1 MAWTVDY
8 YRTERGEQPVKMFID
23 SLPVKL
29 RAKNMREISMLE
41 EFGTNMP
48 APYVKQMHGKDSAG
62 LWELRVKL
70 SSDITRIFYF
80 YPEGNRI
87 LLLHGFLKKTENT
100 PPAELKIAQSRMK
113 DAKKRGL

>member
-1 MAWTVDY
+1 MNWTVDY
-8 YRTERGEQPVKMFID
+8 YRTERGDKPVKVFID
-23 SLPVKL
+23 SLPEKL

-48 APYVKQMHGKDSAG
+48 APYVKQMHGKDNDG

-80 YPEGNRI
+80 TRKE
-87 LLLHGFLKKTENT
+87 TESFCCT
-100 PPAELKIAQSRMK
+100 DSS
-113 DAKKRGL
+113 KRRRTRRPLN

>member
-8 YRTERGEQPVKMFID
+8 YRTVRGDQPVKAFID

-29 RAKNMREISMLE
+29 RAKNMREIAMLE
-41 EFGTNMP
+41 EFGTEMP
-48 APYVKQMHGKDSAG
+48 APYVKQLRGKNNEG

-87 LLLHGFLKKTENT
+87 LLLHGFLKKAEST
-100 PPAELKIAQSRMK
+100 PPGELKIAQSRMK
-113 DAKKRGL
+113 DAKMRRL

>member
-1 MAWTVDY
+1 MKWTVDY
-8 YRTERGEQPVKMFID
+8 YRTERGDKPVKTFID
-23 SLPVKL
+23 SLPEKM
-29 RAKNMREISMLE
+29 RAKNMREISLLE

-48 APYVKQMHGKDSAG
+48 APYVKQLRGKDNDG

-87 LLLHGFLKKTENT
+87 LLLHGFLKKTEST
-100 PPAELKIAQSRMK
+100 PPAELKTAQTRMK
-113 DAKKRGL
+113 DAKKRRL

>member
-41 EFGTNMP
+41 EFGTDMP
-48 APYVKQMHGKDSAG
+48 APYVKQIHGKDSAG

-100 PPAELKIAQSRMK
+100 PPAELKVALSRMK